1 MPYAKNK
8 GVTRHHKR
16 FFGVAHL
23 LPDQII
29 YVYAKLKLYQ

>member
-1 MPYAKNK
+1 MLYAKNK
-8 GVTRHHKR
+8 GVMSHHER